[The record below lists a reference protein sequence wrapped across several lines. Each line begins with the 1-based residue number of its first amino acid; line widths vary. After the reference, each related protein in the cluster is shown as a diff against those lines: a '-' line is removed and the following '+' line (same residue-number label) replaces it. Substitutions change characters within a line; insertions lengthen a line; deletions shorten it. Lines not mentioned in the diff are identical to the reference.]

1 MLISSLLC
9 LAALAATPTDDGFK
23 PIFDGKTFNG
33 WKCDKIDSWSIE
45 DGALTAKITPENP
58 LARNIYLIWEGE
70 LRDFE
75 LKLKHRVFGSPGIN
89 CGFQFRSKEL
99 PDHDVAGYQVDN
111 NLDTPWLVRLYDEFG
126 RHDLALRGESTTFDE
141 KGQATKTPIPTA
153 EGPAK
158 FKLEEWHEYHLICKG
173 PHIQLFVNGELMA
186 EVNDNDPAQQ
196 DFAGILGLQL
206 HTGPTPTTAQ
216 YKDILL
222 KKLDT
227 K

>member
-1 MLISSLLC
+1 MLISSLIC
-9 LAALAATPTDDGFK
+9 LSALLGTAAEDGFK
-23 PIFDGKTFNG
+23 PIFDGKSFAG
-33 WKCDKIDSWSIE
+33 WKCDKMSHWSIE
-45 DGALTAKITPENP
+45 DGALTAKITAENP
-58 LARNIYLIWEGE
+58 LERNIYLIWEGE

-75 LKLKHRVFGSPGIN
+75 LKLKHRVFGSRSIN

-126 RHDLALRGESTTFDE
+126 RHDLAFRGEKTVFDE
-141 KGQATKTPIPTA
+141 KGQATKSPLTEAQGEPW
-153 EGPAK
+153 

-173 PHIQLFVNGELMA
+173 PSITLYIDGRLIAAVE
-186 EVNDNDPAQQ
+186 DNDPAQQ

-216 YKDILL
+216 YKDIRL
-222 KKLDT
+222 KVLD
-227 K
+227 